1 MFKAVAFR
9 KSASSCKPGTV
20 DALLTDLARLL
31 RRRELL
37 FIVMY
42 KPSTE
47 GLLNANYLVKGRGDE
62 SPSFVR
68 AAHRSVL
75 FDDIDIQ
82 PTSEKPLHRDSTR
95 LSKRE
100 KGMIAGLILLAV
112 LCIVF
117 IVLFATASK
126 GEKKPSHMPENK
138 SKEWISASS
147 GKCVRILGARYYMLH
162 YSNLRSHAL
171 ESCWIFKRGAF

>member
-1 MFKAVAFR
+1 MAQFHAGSELCSR
-9 KSASSCKPGTV
+9 LSILGSGHRTSCKPGTV
-20 DALLTDLARLL
+20 AVLLTGFARLR

-37 FIVMY
+37 FKVMY

-47 GLLNANYLVKGRGDE
+47 GLINGNYLERGRADE
-62 SPSFVR
+62 SPSFIR

-82 PTSEKPLHRDSTR
+82 PTNEKPLHRESAK

-100 KGMIAGLILLAV
+100 KCMIAGLILLAV

-117 IVLFATASK
+117 IVLFAKASK
-126 GEKKPSHMPENK
+126 EEKKPSHTPENT
-138 SKEWISASS
+138 SREWISASS
-147 GKCVRILGARYYMLH
+147 GKCVSILGAR
-162 YSNLRSHAL
+162 
-171 ESCWIFKRGAF
+171 

>member
-1 MFKAVAFR
+1 MFV
-9 KSASSCKPGTV
+9 
-20 DALLTDLARLL
+20 
-31 RRRELL
+31 
-37 FIVMY
+37 VMY

-62 SPSFVR
+62 SPSFIR

-82 PTSEKPLHRDSTR
+82 PTSEKPLRRESAR

-100 KGMIAGLILLAV
+100 KWMIAGLILLAV

-117 IVLFATASK
+117 IVLFAKASK
-126 GEKKPSHMPENK
+126 GEKKPRYMPENK

-147 GKCVRILGARYYMLH
+147 GKCVRNADV
-162 YSNLRSHAL
+162 
-171 ESCWIFKRGAF
+171 W

>member
-1 MFKAVAFR
+1 
-9 KSASSCKPGTV
+9 
-20 DALLTDLARLL
+20 
-31 RRRELL
+31 
-37 FIVMY
+37 MY
-42 KPSTE
+42 KPSTD

-82 PTSEKPLHRDSTR
+82 PTSEKPLHRESAR

-100 KGMIAGLILLAV
+100 KWMIAGLILLAV

-117 IVLFATASK
+117 IVLFAKASRR

-138 SKEWISASS
+138 SKEWISASF
-147 GKCVRILGARYYMLH
+147 GKCVRNPDTR
-162 YSNLRSHAL
+162 
-171 ESCWIFKRGAF
+171 